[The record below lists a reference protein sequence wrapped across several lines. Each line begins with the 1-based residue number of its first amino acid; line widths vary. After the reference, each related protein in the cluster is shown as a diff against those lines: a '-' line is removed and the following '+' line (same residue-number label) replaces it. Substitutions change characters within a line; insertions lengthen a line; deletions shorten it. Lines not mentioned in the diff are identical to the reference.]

1 MKYLESK
8 YLNTLNNEE
17 LFKKVK
23 RVQDV
28 HEMVLFIKS
37 VNTITQIRL
46 AIMVYNNARTKA
58 ATLDS
63 PVIKTYYHPI
73 EEEIV
78 KALACKITLQE
89 FIAER
94 RCIDGNTNPATLTK
108 RWNKIAYL
116 LQVYTAYADYTDLTL
131 TIKNN
136 QRSQEDGN

>member
-1 MKYLESK
+1 MKYPESN
-8 YLNTLNNEE
+8 YLNNLSNEE

-37 VNTITQIRL
+37 VNTITQIKL
-46 AIMVYNNARTKA
+46 AIMVYNNASTKS
-58 ATLDS
+58 ATIDS

-131 TIKNN
+131 NIKTK
-136 QRSQEDGN
+136 QRSQDGN